1 MGGTGARC
9 AGRLQPRGKPMIDC
23 IFSICCRNEPRKA
36 IARRSLASFFEN
48 TDLSRVRTLA
58 VFDGGEDFAAEFPFD
73 TVIRHKESLG
83 VALSLNTSLD
93 LIRARDRYFVKE
105 SRNPRASARTQYISY
120 HQDDLLYSRDWLDK
134 CVGALK
140 RYPQA
145 CFVTG
150 WKNDHSDHPA
160 ARQDGEHLFKLTLS
174 GQHLMATREYW
185 FSLEP
190 MTMLYGWNAGTAPY
204 EPHRGGP
211 ESPYEERGNPGPDRK
226 CSRFDWYLM
235 IDNPRSPF
243 LTGRFNVA
251 LDVITNIGRDESTWQ
266 NG

>member
-1 MGGTGARC
+1 
-9 AGRLQPRGKPMIDC
+9 MIDC
-23 IFSICCRNEPRKA
+23 IFSVCCRNEQRKA

-48 TDLSRVRTLA
+48 TDLSKVRTIGI
-58 VFDGGEDFAAEFPFD
+58 FDGGEDFSSEFPFD
-73 TVIRHKESLG
+73 TVLRHKDSRG
-83 VALSLNTSLD
+83 VALSLNTALEM
-93 LIRARDRYFVKE
+93 LRARDRFYVAE
-105 SRNPRASARTQYISY
+105 SRNPRMSERCEYISY
-120 HQDDLLYSRDWLDK
+120 HQDDLIYSQGWLEK
-134 CVGALK
+134 CVEALRK
-140 RYPQA
+140 FPKA

-160 ARQDGEHLFKLTLS
+160 ARQDGEYLFKLTLS
-174 GQHLMATREYW
+174 GQHLMATRDYW
-185 FSLEP
+185 FSLDP

-211 ESPYEERGNPGPDRK
+211 ELPYEERGNPGPNRK

-235 IDNPRSPF
+235 VDNPRSPF

-251 LDVITNIGRDESTWQ
+251 LDVITNIGKEDSTWQ